1 MNRILILLIL
11 GLFLTGCYSSS
22 LTMVGPAT
30 GVASGKIGE
39 SAVSSSLNYAV
50 KKQTG
55 KSATE
60 HILSESQNKTVE
72 KQKAK
77 VNPCNLQKN
86 NKLCSVLNTRIEKT
100 RKQLMGLNLQARI
113 EQQHKKIF
121 SKSKK

>member
-1 MNRILILLIL
+1 MRNIIGLLIL
-11 GLFLTGCYSSS
+11 GTFLTGCYSSS

-60 HILSESQNKTVE
+60 HILSESQNKKIVQT
-72 KQKAK
+72 KAK
-77 VNPCNLQKN
+77 INPCKTNES
-86 NKLCSVLNTRIEKT
+86 LCAMLKT
-100 RKQLMGLNLQARI
+100 RVNKMQKKLNGKNLQA
-113 EQQHKKIF
+113 KNN
-121 SKSKK
+121 